1 MVANLNAP
9 GQTVISGTA
18 AGVELA
24 GALARDRGARRVV
37 ALNVSGAFHSPLMAP
52 AAERFA
58 AVIEATPRGE
68 LHLPVVCNVDG
79 AIVEHA
85 AELPARMAAQLDHPV
100 RWMDCV
106 AGLVTLGAEWIV
118 EVGPGSV
125 LTALS
130 PADRAHRHR
139 RIGQRPRRR
148 RRAVDVAGRPG
159 MTSAPLQGKVALVT
173 GASRGIGRACAV
185 ALAEAG
191 AAVAVGYSA
200 NPQAAE
206 EVAGMIRSAGVGCVT
221 LGSDLADP
229 AAAGLLVERTVAEL
243 GSVDIVVNNAGITR
257 DNLAVRISDADWD
270 AVIAVDLSA
279 AFRICRAA
287 LRPMLRRRDGRIIN
301 ISSVA
306 GVMGNPGQANYSA
319 AKAGLIGLTKA
330 LCREVGSRGI
340 TVNAVAPGFIA
351 TDMTAGLAAETLA
364 TATAAVP
371 LGRLGTVEEVAAAV
385 RFLALPEAAYITGH
399 VLHVDGGLA
408 A

>member
-1 MVANLNAP
+1 
-9 GQTVISGTA
+9 
-18 AGVELA
+18 
-24 GALARDRGARRVV
+24 
-37 ALNVSGAFHSPLMAP
+37 
-52 AAERFA
+52 
-58 AVIEATPRGE
+58 
-68 LHLPVVCNVDG
+68 
-79 AIVEHA
+79 
-85 AELPARMAAQLDHPV
+85 
-100 RWMDCV
+100 
-106 AGLVTLGAEWIV
+106 
-118 EVGPGSV
+118 
-125 LTALS
+125 
-130 PADRAHRHR
+130 
-139 RIGQRPRRR
+139 
-148 RRAVDVAGRPG
+148 

-206 EVAGMIRSAGVGCVT
+206 EVAGLVRSAGVGSVT
-221 LGSDLADP
+221 LGADLADP
-229 AAAGLLVERTVAEL
+229 AAAGMLVERTIAEM

-287 LRPMLRRRDGRIIN
+287 LRPMLRRREGRIIN

-306 GVMGNPGQANYSA
+306 GVMGNPGQSNYSA

-340 TVNAVAPGFIA
+340 TVNAVAPGFID
-351 TDMTAGLAAETLA
+351 THMTADLAVDTLA